1 MPSVNPTFD
10 CPFCKKSVVYHF
22 FLKHMLAQHFSDL
35 FNPSTD
41 YGTKNI
47 AMLQVDKQREQTVP
61 KIHLPNNESKY
72 ICLGCSVSINRLP
85 SAQKHFPDC
94 GAAHLA
100 ATQELRKSIPTAVQ
114 PTKQVPETSSKAQLQ
129 ILALKKLVWKLKAQ
143 AEQAQYFEKW
153 VDLLDPDSTL
163 RESYKED
170 MPGGWDIDEDDYIID
185 LDVDYKDDMKYV
197 GCNQA
202 TLKTDAKMKYQDY
215 KL

>member
-22 FLKHMLAQHFSDL
+22 FLKHMLAQHFSSL

-41 YGTKNI
+41 YGSKNI
-47 AMLQVDKQREQTVP
+47 AMLQVDKQREKTVP
-61 KIHLPNNESKY
+61 RIHLPNNETKY
-72 ICLGCSVSINRLP
+72 ICLGCSVAINRLP

-100 ATQELRKSIPTAVQ
+100 ASQELRKSV
-114 PTKQVPETSSKAQLQ
+114 TSDVAPVTPVENAPVADSKAQQQ

-143 AEQAQYFEKW
+143 AEQGLYFEKW
-153 VDLLDPDSTL
+153 IDLIDPDSTL
-163 RESYKED
+163 RDTYKENH
-170 MPGGWDIDEDDYIID
+170 PGGWDIDEDDYKID
-185 LDVDYKDDMKYV
+185 LDTEYSVEMKHV

-202 TLKTDAKMKYQDY
+202 TLKTDAKMKYSS
-215 KL
+215 